1 MSFKSFFAPAFVAYA
16 VLVGAVPA
24 IAQSTDAANA
34 AAQPGVS
41 PVVLDWDGV
50 LANSKAMKSVQE
62 QFLKH
67 QAALQTKVD
76 EEGKALKKAEEELQR
91 KRTLLAPEQFAA
103 ETKKYQERFVAM
115 QRMVQE
121 SNGKL
126 NQVRVQATAKVQEVL
141 REEVL
146 KLVKANGISIVFNL
160 RQTLYVDPR
169 MDISQIVL
177 DNLDQALPTVQVTD
191 PTTLK

>member
-1 MSFKSFFAPAFVAYA
+1 MSFKFFLASAFVACA
-16 VLVGAVPA
+16 VLVSTVPA
-24 IAQSTDAANA
+24 MAQSADA

-62 QFLKH
+62 QFLKY

-121 SNGKL
+121 TNGKL
-126 NQVRVQATAKVQEVL
+126 NQVRVEATAKVQDVL

-146 KLVKANGISIVFNL
+146 KLVKANGISVVFNL
-160 RQTLYVDPR
+160 RQTLYADPR

-177 DNLDQALPTVQVTD
+177 DNLDKALPSVQVTD
-191 PTTLK
+191 PSTLK

>member
-1 MSFKSFFAPAFVAYA
+1 MSFKSFLASAFVACA
-16 VLVGAVPA
+16 VLVSTAPA
-24 IAQSTDAANA
+24 MAQSTDA

-62 QFLKH
+62 QFLKY

-121 SNGKL
+121 TNGKL
-126 NQVRVQATAKVQEVL
+126 NQVRVEATAKVQDVL

-146 KLVKANGISIVFNL
+146 KLVKANGISVVFNL
-160 RQTLYVDPR
+160 RQTLYADPR

-177 DNLDQALPTVQVTD
+177 DNLDKALPTVQVTD
-191 PTTLK
+191 PSTLK